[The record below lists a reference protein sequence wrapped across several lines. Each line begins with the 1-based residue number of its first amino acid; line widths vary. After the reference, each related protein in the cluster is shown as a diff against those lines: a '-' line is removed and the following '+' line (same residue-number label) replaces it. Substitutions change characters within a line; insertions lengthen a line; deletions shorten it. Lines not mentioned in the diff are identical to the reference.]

1 MTLRANRIH
10 SAESVP
16 SALIKLGHQRV
27 AISWLVMEENVCRDS
42 ADELALSKTGQFD
55 GELTSDGDGCIVVT
69 DCSISASSVQ
79 FARNNGTF
87 IWSLRRRRQQDELVE
102 SAPICVSLL
111 NESDNAGNTFM
122 HFVNFTESDVISVSS
137 SIMASP
143 FLNYMFYV
151 FGEEE
156 AEGTYMTVEDSL
168 FERVHSS
175 VLKWNTSLDEYGD
188 YHLNLNVTGSQFTT
202 TALHVELNSLAENDE
217 TYIEFRRNEI
227 RNYTDLSAQEFM
239 FYLST
244 EGAPLL
250 FVLDDNELLDI
261 NLEDCYLTRGPVRV
275 RSINHTS
282 NQDDYANLVDPLHI
296 VIKNH
301 HFGPDYDN
309 VAIEVTRS
317 DVEGVPSSTIEI
329 IGSLFEHS
337 STDQEMCRFNNI
349 QPSDTIIIRGSNF
362 SRGSCSFY
370 FGHQVEWDNSTV
382 DTNGSVLIED
392 CRFEDNDASPSVAIY
407 DVDANTANTS
417 NSSNI
422 VIHRNSMTITGSLFR
437 GIGSL
442 FRGATLPML
451 QSTR

>member
-1 MTLRANRIH
+1 MTTWCLPRHIT
-10 SAESVP
+10 SP
-16 SALIKLGHQRV
+16 
-27 AISWLVMEENVCRDS
+27 
-42 ADELALSKTGQFD
+42 LA
-55 GELTSDGDGCIVVT
+55 
-69 DCSISASSVQ
+69 SIN
-79 FARNNGTF
+79 FY
-87 IWSLRRRRQQDELVE
+87 
-102 SAPICVSLL
+102 
-111 NESDNAGNTFM
+111 
-122 HFVNFTESDVISVSS
+122 HFVQQLHTVI
-137 SIMASP
+137 IRAI
-143 FLNYMFYV
+143 
-151 FGEEE
+151 
-156 AEGTYMTVEDSL
+156 
-168 FERVHSS
+168 
-175 VLKWNTSLDEYGD
+175 
-188 YHLNLNVTGSQFTT
+188 HLNLTGFQFTT
-202 TALHVELNSLAENDE
+202 TAHHVELNSLAENDE

-261 NLEDCYLTRGPVRV
+261 NPEDFYLTRGPVRV

-337 STDQEMCRFNNI
+337 STNQEMCRFNNI

-362 SRGSCSFY
+362 SRGSCAFY
-370 FGHQVEWDNSTV
+370 FGHPVEWDNSTV
-382 DTNGSVLIED
+382 GTNGSVRIED

-442 FRGATLPML
+442 FRGATFPML